1 MVGFQMIGNDRY
13 PTSGKETAVFTRF
26 AACCASVL
34 LILAT
39 VHAQQTPP
47 PGQEGPPSVEFPPP
61 RVEDGGPRRQDSPP
75 PRVEGAPPSQDTPPP
90 RVQGPPG
97 NERPPRADTPPRDP
111 PDRAPTRTADRCG
124 AVAYTADG
132 AFGAAYGM
140 DDCADAERLA
150 ADECRRESTD
160 KQDCS
165 RGVVVRRDTWFHIQF
180 CQRGSEWTTQIT
192 TRQTLA
198 EVNRA
203 ASEWAQ
209 KSQFGAQNC
218 RQVPNGLLHSGGLH
232 TKM

>member
-1 MVGFQMIGNDRY
+1 M
-13 PTSGKETAVFTRF
+13 FTRF
-26 AACCASVL
+26 AASCASAL

-39 VHAQQTPP
+39 AHAQQTPP

-61 RVEDGGPRRQDSPP
+61 RVEGGQRRQDDPP
-75 PRVEGAPPSQDTPPP
+75 PRVEGAPPSDSAPPP
-90 RVQGPPG
+90 RVQGPPSS
-97 NERPPRADTPPRDP
+97 EPPPRAETPPRDP
-111 PDRAPTRTADRCG
+111 PGRPDVRTADRCG

-150 ADECRRESTD
+150 VDECRRESTD
-160 KQDCS
+160 KADCS
-165 RGVVVRRDTWFHIQF
+165 RGVVIRRDTWFHIQF
-180 CQRGSEWTTQIT
+180 CQRGSEWTTQVT

-203 ASEWAQ
+203 ASDWAQ
-209 KSQFGAQNC
+209 KSQYGPQNC
-218 RQVPNGLLHSGGLH
+218 RQVPNGLLHSAGLH